1 VNHHGRR
8 RDLLQSVTETSWTA
22 SLTRTLRPRN
32 HAALR
37 TLADVRAYMLDLPE
51 DMVGRQAWQQAAK
64 LLLAA
69 AENPKTA
76 AINAATKQLELA
88 LFLTG
93 RHGMS
98 KI

>member
-1 VNHHGRR
+1 VVLGLCWELGSVAHLWSPEILPAPST
-8 RDLLQSVTETSWTA
+8 LL
-22 SLTRTLRPRN
+22 P
-32 HAALR
+32 ALR

-76 AINAATKQLELA
+76 AAGMPSAAT
-88 LFLTG
+88 FSWND
-93 RHGMS
+93 MP
-98 KI
+98 I